1 MRKIFQLDDLGRA
14 WFIGGGTRKHGCQ
27 EGAMLCYGKNSSSL
41 GQNRT
46 RTSHRYE
53 DATVTARPV
62 PRGGQLEL
70 YIPQGRL
77 LKQADIA

>member
-1 MRKIFQLDDLGRA
+1 MAGRGLLEVELESTDA
-14 WFIGGGTRKHGCQ
+14 RRVLCY
-27 EGAMLCYGKNSSSL
+27 AMLCYGRNSSSL
-41 GQNRT
+41 GQDRT
-46 RTSHRYE
+46 RTSYRYE

>member
-1 MRKIFQLDDLGRA
+1 
-14 WFIGGGTRKHGCQ
+14 
-27 EGAMLCYGKNSSSL
+27 MLCYGKNSSSL